1 MLTIEERQA
10 EFDAAYK
17 KYLDT
22 GSKEAWDTAFIRVV
36 DACQNIAKRLMQGKP
51 YNPMTEERAM
61 DAAIIIMD
69 RLKRL
74 RYYPV
79 TLSSYCYLPTY
90 KELFDIKAQRYDKLV
105 INSDSYM
112 LDNLNEDYAEEEEDN
127 EEYY

>member
-1 MLTIEERQA
+1 MLSIEERQA

-17 KYLDT
+17 DWLDT
-22 GSKEAWDTAFIRVV
+22 GSKKSWDIAFMRVI
-36 DACQNIAKRLMQGKP
+36 DACTNIAKRLMKGKP

-74 RYYPV
+74 KYYPV

-90 KELFDIKAQRYDKLV
+90 KELFDRKSIEYDKL
-105 INSDSYM
+105 ICNTDAHIFDITEGDY
-112 LDNLNEDYAEEEEDN
+112 EDEEDD
-127 EEYY
+127 